1 MEFPNPS
8 DRRAFMDTFDYT
20 VETPKSVE
28 EAVEAVVAASKE
40 NGFGVLHIHDVQA
53 TLAAK
58 GFFREPMK
66 IIEICNAKFA
76 SEVLEK
82 DIKIS
87 LMLPCPISVYT
98 ESGKTY
104 VCTLRPRIMGGFYP
118 EAGIEAIAGEV
129 DRIVVKIVDAA
140 K

>member
-1 MEFPNPS
+1 
-8 DRRAFMDTFDYT
+8 MDQFDYT
-20 VETPKSVE
+20 VETGKSVE
-28 EAVEAVVAASKE
+28 EAVESVVAKSKE

-58 GFFREPMK
+58 GISREPMR
-66 IIEICNAKFA
+66 IIEICNPKFA
-76 SEVLEK
+76 NAVLEK

-98 ESGKTY
+98 QHGKTF
-104 VCTLRPRIMGGFYP
+104 VSTLRPRIMGGFYP
-118 EAGIEAIAGEV
+118 EAGIEGIAEEV
-129 DRIVVKIVDAA
+129 DRIVVRIVDEA

>member
-1 MEFPNPS
+1 MEK
-8 DRRAFMDTFDYT
+8 FDYT
-20 VETPKSVE
+20 VETTKALE
-28 EAVEAVVAASKE
+28 EAVEAVVAASKQ

-66 IIEICNAKFA
+66 IVEICNAKFA

-82 DIKIS
+82 DIMTS
-87 LMLPCPISVYT
+87 LMLPCPISVY
-98 ESGKTY
+98 SLRGKTFIS
-104 VCTLRPRIMGGFYP
+104 TLRPKVMVDFYP
-118 EAGIEAIAGEV
+118 EAGIGGIAEEVEAIV
-129 DRIVVKIVDAA
+129 VRIVDTA

>member
-1 MEFPNPS
+1 MEQ
-8 DRRAFMDTFDYT
+8 FDYT
-20 VETPKSVE
+20 VETAKTVE
-28 EAVEAVVAASKE
+28 EAVEAVVALSKE

-82 DIKIS
+82 DIKVS
-87 LMLPCPISVYT
+87 LMLPCPVSVYVQT
-98 ESGKTY
+98 GKTY
-104 VCTLRPRIMGGFYP
+104 ISTLRPRTMGGFYP

-129 DRIVVKIVDAA
+129 DRIVVRIVDAA